1 MLLQL
6 ILATIMVGAIVAIH
20 ITGLGLLSRMLRR
33 HADFFHSRR
42 SRPLPLLLAATIGI
56 VLIHTVEIWVYAAV
70 YLGLRAFPHF
80 EQALYYSTVTYASIG
95 YGDVLM
101 PVKWRIFGAIEGAAG
116 VIMLGWSTAYLVSLL
131 TQLKLIA
138 HDWLSV
144 EDWQVKPP
152 PRRTAKKSR

>member
-80 EQALYYSTVTYASIG
+80 EQALYYSSVTYASIG

-144 EDWQVKPP
+144 EDWQVNPP